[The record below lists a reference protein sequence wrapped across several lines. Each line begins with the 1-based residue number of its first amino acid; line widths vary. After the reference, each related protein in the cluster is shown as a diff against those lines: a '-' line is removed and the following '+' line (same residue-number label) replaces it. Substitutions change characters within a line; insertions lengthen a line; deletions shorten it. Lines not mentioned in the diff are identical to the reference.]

1 MNSNSR
7 TIEIFPI
14 TECKS
19 HPSAMDLRDYERAKF
34 ELAEVLRSVDPVVKN
49 QARETQDRLREL
61 FVRLAEDRFNLVV
74 VGRFSRGKTSLMNA
88 ILATDRLP
96 TGIVPLTSVVTTVAY
111 GSKEQVIINYHGNR
125 FPSEIPVDDLPQFIT
140 QRHNPGNVR
149 QVRVAEV
156 KLPAEFLRRG
166 FYFVDTPG
174 LGSAIP
180 ENTRTTEEFLPEADA
195 FVLVTSY
202 ESPLSEE
209 ESRIVRAAFSSG
221 RRVFVVLN
229 KHDIVTCDERR
240 DVVGYLNEQL
250 IELLGNGAPRVFSVS
265 ARDGIEAKRLRDAQR
280 LAASGI
286 EELEK
291 ELVRFLLAYKSAEFL
306 LRMCDRVADMLHQLS
321 HKVDV
326 KRSLERIHSLSKRIV
341 ADTPGTTAGG
351 EAPMPGSIAPG
362 AMAQTVPCEICAQIV
377 NASFEFLCRFQY
389 ELSVSLEAQTIH
401 AQRGGLCPLHSWQ
414 YGSLASPHGICT
426 GYPALLERLSAWF
439 RNAAVSGR
447 HSSSLSANIAAL
459 LPTHDRCPMC
469 RLSADT
475 ETKAVS
481 SIVDQLKIERDG
493 TLNSLSAICL
503 RHFRLLVAAVNDDAV
518 IQGLLVREAAVLERI
533 AEDMR
538 RYATKHDAIRRGL
551 ATGEEMKAGHMAIAV
566 LAGLRNVNMSRS
578 LDQP

>member
-1 MNSNSR
+1 
-7 TIEIFPI
+7 
-14 TECKS
+14 
-19 HPSAMDLRDYERAKF
+19 MDLKDYERVKF
-34 ELAEVLRSVDPVVKN
+34 ELAEVLRLVEPIVKD
-49 QARETQDRLREL
+49 QAREAQDRLREL

-88 ILATDRLP
+88 ILGIDRLP

-111 GSKEQVIINYHGNR
+111 GSKEQVIINYHDNR
-125 FPSEIPVDDLPQFIT
+125 IPSEIPIDALPQFIT
-140 QRHNPGNVR
+140 QRHNPGNIR

-209 ESRIVRAAFSSG
+209 ELRIVRAASSSG

-229 KHDIVTCDERR
+229 KHDIVSCDERR
-240 DVVGYLNEQL
+240 DVAGYLNKQL
-250 IELLGNGAPRVFSVS
+250 IEVLGNSAPQVFSVS
-265 ARDGIEAKRLRDAQR
+265 AREGIEARRSRDPQR

-286 EELEK
+286 EELET
-291 ELVRFLLAYKSAEFL
+291 ELVRFLLEYKSAEFL
-306 LRMCDRVADMLHQLS
+306 LRMCDRVADLLHQLS

-326 KRSLERIHSLSKRIV
+326 KRSIERIHSLSKRV
-341 ADTPGTTAGG
+341 VVDTPGTTTRS
-351 EAPMPGSIAPG
+351 EALMASSIVSGSVPQIA
-362 AMAQTVPCEICAQIV
+362 PCEICEQIV

-389 ELSVSLEAQTIH
+389 DLSVDPEVQQDH
-401 AQRGGLCPLHSWQ
+401 ARRGGLCPLHSWQ
-414 YGSLASPHGICT
+414 YGSLASTQGICT
-426 GYPALLERLSAWF
+426 GYPALLERLSALF
-439 RNAAVSGR
+439 RGTAVSGR
-447 HSSSLSANIAAL
+447 PSGSLSATILAL
-459 LPTHDRCPMC
+459 LPTEDSCVMC
-469 RLSADT
+469 QVRANT
-475 ETKAVS
+475 EAKAVS
-481 SIVDQLKIERDG
+481 SIVDRLKREREG

-503 RHFRLLVAAVNDDAV
+503 PHFRVLVAAVDDDAV
-518 IQGLLVREAAVLERI
+518 IEGLLARQATILDRI

-551 ATGEEMKAGHMAIAV
+551 ATEEETKAAYRALRV
-566 LAGLRNVNMSRS
+566 LAGLRNVHMAGSTN
-578 LDQP
+578 

>member
-1 MNSNSR
+1 
-7 TIEIFPI
+7 
-14 TECKS
+14 
-19 HPSAMDLRDYERAKF
+19 MDLRDYERAKF
-34 ELAEVLRSVDPVVKN
+34 ELAEVLRLLDPIVKD
-49 QARETQDRLREL
+49 QPREEQDRLREL

-88 ILATDRLP
+88 ILGTTDRLP

-111 GSKEQVIINYHGNR
+111 GSREQVIINYHDKRIPN
-125 FPSEIPVDDLPQFIT
+125 EVPVDALPQFIT
-140 QRHNPGNVR
+140 QRHNPGNIR

-209 ESRIVRAAFSSG
+209 ELRIVRVASSSG

-229 KHDIVTCDERR
+229 KHDLVTCDERR
-240 DVVGYLNEQL
+240 DVADYLNKQL
-250 IELLGNGAPRVFSVS
+250 LELLGNSAPQIFSVS
-265 ARDGIEAKRLRDAQR
+265 AREGIEAKRSRDAQR
-280 LAASGI
+280 LVASGI
-286 EELEK
+286 AELET

-306 LRMCDRVADMLHQLS
+306 LRMCDRVANVLHQLA

-326 KRSLERIHSLSKRIV
+326 KRSLDRIHSLSKRIV
-341 ADTPGTTAGG
+341 VDTPGTTTRS
-351 EAPMPGSIAPG
+351 EAPMASSIVSGSAPQIA
-362 AMAQTVPCEICAQIV
+362 PCEICEQIV

-389 ELSVSLEAQTIH
+389 DLSVRPEVQQDH
-401 AQRGGLCPLHSWQ
+401 ARRGGLCPMHSWQ
-414 YGSLASPHGICT
+414 YGSLASTQGICT

-439 RNAAVSGR
+439 RATAVSG
-447 HSSSLSANIAAL
+447 HPSNSLSASIAAL
-459 LPTHDRCPMC
+459 LPTEDICVMC
-469 RLSADT
+469 QLRAKT
-475 ETKAVS
+475 EANAVA
-481 SIVDQLKIERDG
+481 SIVEQLKRECEG

-503 RHFRLLVAAVNDDAV
+503 PHFQVLVAMINDDAV
-518 IQGLLVREAAVLERI
+518 IQKLLEREATILERV

-551 ATGEEMKAGHMAIAV
+551 ASEEETKAAYTALRV
-566 LAGLRNVNMSRS
+566 LAGLRNVHLAGST
-578 LDQP
+578 D

>member
-1 MNSNSR
+1 MN
-7 TIEIFPI
+7 
-14 TECKS
+14 
-19 HPSAMDLRDYERAKF
+19 LRDYERAKF
-34 ELAEVLRSVDPVVKN
+34 ELAEVLRLVDPIVKD
-49 QARETQDRLREL
+49 QAREDQDRLREL

-88 ILATDRLP
+88 ILGTDRLP

-111 GSKEQVIINYHGNR
+111 GSKEQVIINYHGKR
-125 FPSEIPVDDLPQFIT
+125 IPSEIAIDALPQFIT
-140 QRHNPGNVR
+140 QGHNPGNIR

-209 ESRIVRAAFSSG
+209 ELRIVRAASSSG

-229 KHDIVTCDERR
+229 KHDLVTSDERR
-240 DVVGYLNEQL
+240 DVAGYLNKQL
-250 IELLGNGAPRVFSVS
+250 LEVLGNGAPQVFSVS
-265 ARDGIEAKRLRDAQR
+265 AREGIEAKRSRDAQR

-286 EELEK
+286 EELET
-291 ELVRFLLAYKSAEFL
+291 ELVRFLVAYKSADFL

-321 HKVDV
+321 HKFDV

-341 ADTPGTTAGG
+341 ADTPGTITRSEAPTAGSIVS
-351 EAPMPGSIAPG
+351 GSVPQIA
-362 AMAQTVPCEICAQIV
+362 PCEICEQIV

-389 ELSVSLEAQTIH
+389 DLSIDPEVQQDH
-401 AQRGGLCPLHSWQ
+401 ARRGGLCPLHSWQ
-414 YGSLASPHGICT
+414 YGSLASSQGICT

-439 RNAAVSGR
+439 RGAAVSGR
-447 HSSSLSANIAAL
+447 PSISLLANILAL
-459 LPTHDRCPMC
+459 LPTEESCVMC
-469 RLSADT
+469 QLRANT
-475 ETKAVS
+475 EAKVVS
-481 SIVDQLKIERDG
+481 SIVDQLKRERESA
-493 TLNSLSAICL
+493 LNSLSAICL
-503 RHFRLLVAAVNDDAV
+503 PHFRVLVSAVDDDAV
-518 IQGLLVREAAVLERI
+518 IQGLLVREATIFDRI

-538 RYATKHDAIRRGL
+538 RYATKHDALRRGL
-551 ATGEEMKAGHMAIAV
+551 ASEEETKAAYTALRV
-566 LAGLRNVNMSRS
+566 LAGLRNVHLAGSTN
-578 LDQP
+578 